1 MANWLDKYD
10 APKAENG
17 IEGTMGGLTDVGF
30 NYNGAWGGTMAMGG
44 SMPGA
49 VGFTYARTGSIPA
62 NGPYAK
68 KTMASAQ
75 KGKVITKREDF
86 EPWWNWGSVQAAG
99 GERRQETYGAL
110 GDLYAYY
117 AGQPLKHN
125 VLEHSQYKPTNSKDS
140 KANYISINDPKFKQ
154 EVIDNYNRVFVN
166 KQLLKDEK
174 QIDDQ
179 TYAVSGYTR
188 PTKEQYKNSKPG
200 ELYFEKGKEHVSNA
214 IGHYFLSKG
223 KDDKGEYI
231 SYYDVFDTGTGGSN
245 GGGIGETLKLTK
257 PFEVYDR
264 IYLDPKTGKPKL
276 QNGGEMKYYQ
286 EGLDWKPRNISRDG
300 SEIPVD
306 PMGYWNPDN
315 VGEPVIIPSNEITMQ
330 GVYEPLLG
338 ISDTGDTQ
346 MMYPGED
353 YTFDGESVTE
363 YPVAQNGKKVK
374 IPMSDFKKMGNS
386 YVDSVNTY
394 DYNQVLWEAVNR
406 GYSSEVDKAISRNK
420 SLIKNTSKIKPTSYD
435 DVNVGG
441 KNYRIPNYEYPKMD
455 PWENYEPVEG
465 WWEKVNTKLDDV
477 NNYIGKTSIGKSLQD
492 VNDKMDKGIKNIW
505 RKFVGNDDKDDVQN
519 QGATSSLVKKQ
530 PVPVKKQFVPPKTTT
545 ITPSVVSKPKPKPTT
560 KSTTKSTVVPKKEQ
574 PVKKTEQ
581 PKPIERKQNV
591 YEGTPV
597 YSGTVGSG
605 GPSALIGFS
614 NQKGDTT
621 FIKPEDYE
629 RFGVPKYGKEFIQS
643 RKKQRN
649 GGVNSAD
656 AQPIEKL
663 DQLLNF
669 TNYNKPT
676 KGGWLDKYQ

>member
-49 VGFTYARTGSIPA
+49 VGFTYARTGSIPS

-68 KTMASAQ
+68 KTKASAQ
-75 KGKVITKREDF
+75 NGKEVEYKELPEITVV
-86 EPWWNWGSVQAAG
+86 G
-99 GERRQETYGAL
+99 
-110 GDLYAYY
+110 
-117 AGQPLKHN
+117 
-125 VLEHSQYKPTNSKDS
+125 SKDKQTRDFYNNLIDKFS
-140 KANYISINDPKFKQ
+140 ENEFSTKNPYADERIMGKYLGVMNMGKKYGFPKVKTETKSGIYKNAKGHYNPLTKTIYTNNPENWVAEMAHHVQMKDNIIDKGLQWLGNDLVEYIKQ
-154 EVIDNYNRVFVN
+154 PIAS
-166 KQLLKDEK
+166 LKGEK
-174 QIDDQ
+174 LPSP
-179 TYAVSGYTR
+179 Y
-188 PTKEQYKNSKPG
+188 TKEGTVEHEAHSIIQPMLEKNLMQDYKKYRDS
-200 ELYFEKGKEHVSNA
+200 ELARSRKKRFFLEKRN
-214 IGHYFLSKG
+214 
-223 KDDKGEYI
+223 
-231 SYYDVFDTGTGGSN
+231 
-245 GGGIGETLKLTK
+245 
-257 PFEVYDR
+257 
-264 IYLDPKTGKPKL
+264 L
-276 QNGGEMKYYQ
+276 QNGGEMKFYQ

-353 YTFDGESVTE
+353 YEFDGESVTE
-363 YPVAQNGKKVK
+363 YPIAQKGKTLPTVN
-374 IPMSDFKKMGNS
+374 IKKEPI
-386 YVDSVNTY
+386 YVDNPRDPRLKAYQDSLQVYNSSKFVKEHPLTGNYIPGKEDERQMNINIDKKNINKYKPKLETTYTGYYY
-394 DYNQVLWEAVNR
+394 DY
-406 GYSSEVDKAISRNK
+406 K
-420 SLIKNTSKIKPTSYD
+420 KP
-435 DVNVGG
+435 V
-441 KNYRIPNYEYPKMD
+441 
-455 PWENYEPVEG
+455 
-465 WWEKVNTKLDDV
+465 
-477 NNYIGKTSIGKSLQD
+477 
-492 VNDKMDKGIKNIW
+492 
-505 RKFVGNDDKDDVQN
+505 
-519 QGATSSLVKKQ
+519 Q
-530 PVPVKKQFVPPKTTT
+530 PVQYR
-545 ITPSVVSKPKPKPTT
+545 KPE
-560 KSTTKSTVVPKKEQ
+560 PKKEQ
-574 PVKKTEQ
+574 PKKEQ

-597 YSGTVGSG
+597 YSGTIGSG

-629 RFGVPKYGKEFIQS
+629 RFGVPKYGKEFIES

>member
-49 VGFTYARTGSIPA
+49 VGFTYARTGSIPS

-276 QNGGEMKYYQ
+276 QNGGEMKFYQ

-353 YTFDGESVTE
+353 YEFDGESVTE
-363 YPVAQNGKKVK
+363 YPMMQQGGRTPIYVDNPRDPRLRAYQDSLILSNISTRVADRLSRTK
-374 IPMSDFKKMGNS
+374 SAEDFKILEKEKTDAVDSFFRLNNPKPVKTINRQLSSEKGPVMWKANVFAKPVQPVEYRKPQADQFGLTREDYITARKNKYTPTPGNRKGDGYYELKKDGKTYKVYQQSGGNS
-386 YVDSVNTY
+386 WVDVP
-394 DYNQVLWEAVNR
+394 
-406 GYSSEVDKAISRNK
+406 
-420 SLIKNTSKIKPTSYD
+420 SKP
-435 DVNVGG
+435 
-441 KNYRIPNYEYPKMD
+441 
-455 PWENYEPVEG
+455 
-465 WWEKVNTKLDDV
+465 
-477 NNYIGKTSIGKSLQD
+477 
-492 VNDKMDKGIKNIW
+492 
-505 RKFVGNDDKDDVQN
+505 
-519 QGATSSLVKKQ
+519 A
-530 PVPVKKQFVPPKTTT
+530 PVKKT
-545 ITPSVVSKPKPKPTT
+545 
-560 KSTTKSTVVPKKEQ
+560 EQ
-574 PVKKTEQ
+574 PKLQPLEPIEKTEQ
-581 PKPIERKQNV
+581 PKPIERKQNI
-591 YEGTPV
+591 YEGSPV

-605 GPSALIGFS
+605 GPSALIGFA

-656 AQPIEKL
+656 AQPIKKL

>member
-1 MANWLDKYD
+1 MKSL
-10 APKAENG
+10 
-17 IEGTMGGLTDVGF
+17 L
-30 NYNGAWGGTMAMGG
+30 
-44 SMPGA
+44 
-49 VGFTYARTGSIPA
+49 
-62 NGPYAK
+62 PYA
-68 KTMASAQ
+68 
-75 KGKVITKREDF
+75 GL
-86 EPWWNWGSVQAAG
+86 
-99 GERRQETYGAL
+99 GAL
-110 GDLYAYY
+110 G
-117 AGQPLKHN
+117 AG
-125 VLEHSQYKPTNSKDS
+125 
-140 KANYISINDPKFKQ
+140 AI
-154 EVIDNYNRVFVN
+154 
-166 KQLLKDEK
+166 
-174 QIDDQ
+174 
-179 TYAVSGYTR
+179 
-188 PTKEQYKNSKPG
+188 EQKR
-200 ELYFEKGKEHVSNA
+200 E
-214 IGHYFLSKG
+214 
-223 KDDKGEYI
+223 
-231 SYYDVFDTGTGGSN
+231 GG
-245 GGGIGETLKLTK
+245 
-257 PFEVYDR
+257 
-264 IYLDPKTGKPKL
+264 
-276 QNGGEMKYYQ
+276 
-286 EGLDWKPRNISRDG
+286 
-300 SEIPVD
+300 EIPVD

-315 VGEPVIIPSNEITMQ
+315 IGEPVIIPSNEITMQ

-597 YSGTVGSG
+597 YSSISGSG

-629 RFGVPKYGKEFIQS
+629 RFGVPKYGKEFIES